1 MAEENT
7 AEPNLF
13 ARSVVL
19 RVPGVEAVEVIRD
32 QPWGDERAFDL
43 YRPPGASEP
52 APVVVFVTGFPDPG
66 FRAFAG
72 CALKDT
78 APYRSWARLLA
89 ASGLAAVTY
98 TNVEPATDARAILDH
113 LHQHAAELGIDP
125 ARCGLWASSGN
136 VPNALAVLGY
146 ATRLSVR
153 CAALCYGYM
162 VDADGAT
169 AVADAGGQFG
179 FVVPEVSVD
188 QIPPHVPLLIAR
200 AGADATPGLNDSIDR
215 FVRRAE
221 SRALEVEMVEH
232 PTGPHAFDVMDDSD
246 ASRRVIRRVLAF
258 LKERMHA
265 SEFDWH
271 RSQYP
276 RRVIV

>member
-98 TNVEPATDARAILDH
+98 TNVEPATDARAIL
-113 LHQHAAELGIDP
+113 
-125 ARCGLWASSGN
+125 
-136 VPNALAVLGY
+136 
-146 ATRLSVR
+146 
-153 CAALCYGYM
+153 
-162 VDADGAT
+162 
-169 AVADAGGQFG
+169 
-179 FVVPEVSVD
+179 
-188 QIPPHVPLLIAR
+188 
-200 AGADATPGLNDSIDR
+200 
-215 FVRRAE
+215 
-221 SRALEVEMVEH
+221 EMVEH
-232 PTGPHAFDVMDDSD
+232 PTGPHAFDVMDGSD
-246 ASRRVIRRVLAF
+246 VSRRVIRRILGFLREQLA
-258 LKERMHA
+258 A
-265 SEFDWH
+265 
-271 RSQYP
+271 
-276 RRVIV
+276 